1 MNKQNIIIKLSGAA
15 LKDSNN
21 DSILSGEKLSNLAKQ
36 LITLSKKYNI
46 GIIVGGGNIWRGQ
59 AANAKLY
66 DLDQAH
72 YMGMLATVI
81 NSIALK
87 EVLKR
92 NKAKAIVYSLIDM
105 PKVAST
111 YNLDNVKEHLQ
122 NGYICIMAGGTGS
135 PFFSTDT
142 GAALHA
148 AEIGAK
154 CILVGKDGVDGVYSA
169 DPKKNKNAKRFDHLT
184 YDEIIKRD
192 LKVMDMTSITFC
204 KANCITLIVFNN
216 NQKDGIIK
224 AINKQTKV
232 TVVENK

>member
-1 MNKQNIIIKLSGAA
+1 MSKPRIIVKLSGAA
-15 LKDSNN
+15 LKDDNN
-21 DSILSGEKLSNLAKQ
+21 DSILSGSKLVNLAKQ
-36 LITLSKKYNI
+36 LITLSKKYSI

-59 AANAKLY
+59 SANADLY

-87 EVLKR
+87 EALKR
-92 NKAKAIVYSLIDM
+92 NGAKAKVYSLIDM
-105 PKVAST
+105 PKVAAT
-111 YNLDNVKEHLQ
+111 YNLDNVKADLDM
-122 NGYICIMAGGTGS
+122 NVICIMAAGTGS

-154 CILVGKDGVDGVYSA
+154 YILVGKDGVDGVYSA
-169 DPKKNKNAKRFDHLT
+169 DPKKDKNAKRFNKLT
-184 YDEIIKRD
+184 YDQIISMD

-204 KANCITLIVFNN
+204 KANNITLIVFNN

-224 AINKQTKV
+224 AINKTTKV
-232 TVVENK
+232 TIVSNK